1 MFRNKSFLLV
11 VFLLLSISA
20 FAQKDTEF
28 WFAAPEVSVS
38 NANFDKP
45 IRFFITTYATA
56 ATVTISQPAGGGM
69 PPQTVNIAAN
79 TSQSVDVTNW
89 ITSIENTPANMTL
102 NYGIKIEST
111 TPVTIYY
118 EVVSLQCLCNPEIFV
133 LKGANALGTDFYIP
147 SQTIAANNA
156 SYSPQPYSSFDIVAT
171 ENNTTITITP
181 SNPIVGHPAGTP
193 FNIMLNEGQTY
204 SATATGQT
212 GALHLQG
219 SKVVADKPIAITVKD
234 DLLTGP
240 WGGCADLAGDQII
253 PVNVVG
259 TEYIA
264 MQGSLYNPLDY
275 IYVMATQNGTT
286 ISQNGAP
293 AGTLNAGQTQQ
304 LSIGAA
310 STYIQS
316 SLPVYVLQL
325 SGIGC
330 ELSTSVLPQ
339 LECTG
344 SDKVSFA
351 RSSPNDL
358 YVNLMVKS
366 GGQGNFLVNG
376 VAGVVTA
383 AQFTAV
389 PGTANQWFAA
399 QVSLPI
405 GPYPQGSVISV
416 TNSTNLFHLGVLDGS
431 AQSGARF
438 GYFSNYGIVN
448 PVATTTTS
456 SVCEGETIYLFAD
469 PLVGATYNWTGPN
482 GFTSTSQ
489 NPVIP
494 NVTVADS
501 GLYTLTVDVDGCT
514 NSTDINVVVFPKP
527 VISVVTDKDTICGS
541 NVATLTASGADTYS
555 WSPSTGLSSTTG
567 SVVTASPAA
576 TTVYTVIGSNIHQ
589 CTDTASLTI
598 VYGGVIQVNHN
609 IEMCND
615 SSFMFGNQLV
625 NTTGTYS
632 QSFVGLS
639 GCDSIVTL
647 NVVVKTPPPPV
658 TFNVRDICLGSEMAV
673 YASVSGAYTY
683 NWEFGDATVKS
694 GSAQGPYSLSW
705 NDTGLKVISLT
716 ISNECGS
723 ETYSDSMWVNSKPI
737 ARINEVQSAAAG
749 LCGGDSITLTAYSDM
764 GYEYKWSASG
774 KLFGADG
781 PILGLIPNGGYV
793 KLEVSNGFGC
803 TATDSIYLMIEQCC
817 VVALPTAFSPNGD
830 GKNDIYR
837 VITLG
842 NNKLVDFVVAN
853 RWGEVVFETKDMT
866 KGWNGY
872 YKGQPAD
879 MGVYGY
885 ILRYKCYDGSSGEQK
900 GDVTLIR

>member
-1 MFRNKSFLLV
+1 MFRNC
-11 VFLLLSISA
+11 LLLIALLYLSVSA
-20 FAQKDTEF
+20 SAQKDTEF

-38 NANFDKP
+38 SANFDKP
-45 IRFFITTYATA
+45 IRFFITTYTAA

-69 PPQTVNIAAN
+69 PPQTVTIAAN

-89 ITSIENTPANMTL
+89 ITSIENTPANTTL

-147 SQTIAANNA
+147 SQTAADNNNT
-156 SYSPQPYSSFDIVAT
+156 YFPQPYSSFDIIAT
-171 ENNTTITITP
+171 ENNTTVTITP
-181 SNPIVGHPAGTP
+181 SNPIVGHAAGVAY
-193 FNIMLNEGQTY
+193 NVILNEGQTY

-219 SKVVADKPIAITVKD
+219 SKVVSDKPIAITVKD

-240 WGGCADLAGDQII
+240 WGSCADLAGDQII

-264 MQGSLYNPLDY
+264 MQGSLYAPQDY

-286 ISQNGAP
+286 FSQNGTP

-304 LSIGAA
+304 LSIGGP

-316 SLPVYVLQL
+316 SAPVYVLQL

-358 YVNLMVKS
+358 YINLMVKS

-376 VAGVVTA
+376 AAGVVTA

-405 GPYPQGSVISV
+405 GLYPQGSVISV

-448 PVATTTTS
+448 PVASTTTAN
-456 SVCEGETIYLFAD
+456 VCEGETVYLFAD
-469 PLVGATYNWTGPN
+469 PLVGATYSWTGPN
-482 GFTSTSQ
+482 GFTSNVQ

-514 NSTDINVVVFPKP
+514 NSTDINVIVFPKP
-527 VISVVTDKDTICGS
+527 VINVVTDKDTICGS
-541 NVATLTASGADTYS
+541 NVATLAASGADTYT

-567 SVVTASPAA
+567 SVVTASPTT
-576 TTVYTVIGSNIHQ
+576 TTVYTVIGNNIHQ
-589 CTDTASLTI
+589 CADTASLTI
-598 VYGGVIQVNHN
+598 VYGGVILANHN
-609 IEMCND
+609 IEMCDD
-615 SSFMFGNQLV
+615 SSFMFGNQLI
-625 NTTGTYS
+625 NATGTYS
-632 QSFVGLS
+632 QSFVGHS

-658 TFNVRDICLGSEMAV
+658 TFNVIDICLGKEMAV
-673 YASVSGAYTY
+673 YGSASGAYTY
-683 NWEFGDATVKS
+683 NWNFGNAIVKS
-694 GSAQGPYSLSW
+694 GSGQGPYSLSW
-705 NDTGLKVISLT
+705 NDTGLKVISVT

-723 ETYSDSMWVNSKPI
+723 SSFSDSMRVNAQPI
-737 ARINEVQSAAAG
+737 ASINDIQSSASG
-749 LCGGDSITLTAYSDM
+749 NLCGGDSIMLTAYSEM
-764 GYEYKWSASG
+764 GYQYKWSASG
-774 KLFGADG
+774 KLYGADG
-781 PILGLIPNGGYV
+781 PVLGLVPNGGYV

-803 TATDSIYLMIEQCC
+803 TAADSVYMMVEKCC

-837 VITLG
+837 IITLG
-842 NNKLVDFVVAN
+842 NNKLIEFVVAN
-853 RWGEVVFETKDMT
+853 RWGEIVFQTKDMSQ
-866 KGWNGY
+866 GWNGY
-872 YKGQPAD
+872 YKGAPAD
-879 MGVYGY
+879 MGAYGY
-885 ILRYKCYDGSSGEQK
+885 MLRYNCYDGSTGEQK
-900 GDVTLIR
+900 GDVTLVR